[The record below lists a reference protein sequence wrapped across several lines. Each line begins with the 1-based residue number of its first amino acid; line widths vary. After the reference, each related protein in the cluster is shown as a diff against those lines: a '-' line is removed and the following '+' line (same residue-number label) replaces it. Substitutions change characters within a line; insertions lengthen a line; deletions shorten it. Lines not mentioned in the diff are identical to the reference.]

1 MPLSETPER
10 GIGLRYG
17 WVPMRYEW
25 FIGLRYLKAKR
36 KQTFISII
44 TFISIFGVALGVW
57 ALIVVLSV
65 MSGFESTLKEKILGT
80 QAHLVILKAS
90 QEGFEGHEEVLK
102 KAESVPGVVA
112 AAPFVFSQVML
123 SSESAVSGVVLKGI
137 APDQETRVT
146 DLGRNMKA
154 GSLLALKKGDE
165 KEGPAIIL
173 GSELAKH
180 LRVGV
185 GDPIQ
190 VISPLGTMTPMG
202 MMPKMKRFVV
212 GGLFHSGMYEFDN
225 TIAYI
230 SVESAQRFFGM
241 GTQITGIEV
250 RVKDIYKVKEIAR
263 EIRKRIGF
271 PFWTKDWM
279 EMNRN
284 LFSALKL
291 EKIAM
296 FIILVLIVLVAAF
309 NIISTLIMVVMEKNK
324 DIAILKSMGATSQ
337 GILRIFVIEGLVIGV
352 VGTFLGAIVGLVTA
366 LNLEKVTAF
375 VENLFGFKVLPTDVY
390 YIDKLP
396 SQVNP
401 LDVGL
406 IILTAMLIS
415 LLATLYPSWR
425 ASKLDPA
432 EALRYE

>member
-1 MPLSETPER
+1 
-10 GIGLRYG
+10 
-17 WVPMRYEW
+17 MRYEW

-44 TFISIFGVALGVW
+44 TVISIAGVMVGVM

-65 MSGFESTLKEKILGT
+65 MTGFEKTLKEKILGT
-80 QAHLVILKAS
+80 QAHLIVMKAS
-90 QEGFEGHEEVLK
+90 QEGMDRYPEVIQKLQEVK
-102 KAESVPGVVA
+102 GVVS

-123 SSESAVSGVVLKGI
+123 SSGSNVSGVVLKGI
-137 APDQETRVT
+137 DPDQEGKVT
-146 DLGRNMKA
+146 
-154 GSLLALKKGDE
+154 
-165 KEGPAIIL
+165 
-173 GSELAKH
+173 ELAHNLRAGRLQDLKEAQTGETPGIVLGEELSKH
-180 LRVGV
+180 LSVTM
-185 GDPIQ
+185 GDIIQ

-202 MMPKMKRFVV
+202 MMPKMKRFRVT
-212 GGLFHSGMYEFDN
+212 GIFHSGMYEYDN
-225 TIAYI
+225 TMAYI
-230 SVESAQRFFGM
+230 SLESAQRFFGM
-241 GTQITGIEV
+241 GSEVTGV
-250 RVKDIYKVKEIAR
+250 QVKTADVYKVVEIGR
-263 EIRKRIGF
+263 EIRRKLGF
-271 PFWTKDWM
+271 PYWTRDWM

-284 LFSALKL
+284 LFSALRL

-324 DIAILKSMGATSQ
+324 DIAILKSMGATSK
-337 GILRIFVIEGLVIGV
+337 GILKIFMIEGLVIGV
-352 VGTFLGAIVGLVTA
+352 VGTFLGAALGLLA
-366 LNLEKVTAF
+366 AFNLEKITGF
-375 VENLFGFKVLPTDVY
+375 VEHLFGFKILASDVY

-401 LDVGL
+401 LDVW
-406 IILTAMLIS
+406 IITGTAILIS